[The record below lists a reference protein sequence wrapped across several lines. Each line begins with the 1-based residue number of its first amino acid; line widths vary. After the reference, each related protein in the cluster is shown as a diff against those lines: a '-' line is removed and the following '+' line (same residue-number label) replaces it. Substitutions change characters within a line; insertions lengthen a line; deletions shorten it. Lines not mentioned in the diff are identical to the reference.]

1 MKLSVLETVPVLLQQ
16 SGLKTTKVKF
26 YSVSC
31 VTIECNN
38 PQSISEITE
47 LIFGN
52 DFFELVASQTNL
64 YHQQNEKPYKK
75 YDKALKMDWC
85 NQQWHEELSW
95 ITNFDGT
102 NRKVTLERI
111 LFNWSLYLK

>member
-1 MKLSVLETVPVLLQQ
+1 M
-16 SGLKTTKVKF
+16 SG
-26 YSVSC
+26 

-38 PQSISEITE
+38 PQSISETTE

-75 YDKALKMDWC
+75 YNKALKMD
-85 NQQWHEELSW
+85 
-95 ITNFDGT
+95 
-102 NRKVTLERI
+102 
-111 LFNWSLYLK
+111 